1 MERGV
6 PIRSISRGMAVLQAI
21 NRHRS
26 LTMMEIARES
36 QVPYPTACRILQ
48 TLLHEGFVERE
59 PARKR
64 YRPTVMVRSLAC
76 GFQEDDA
83 FIAAARAPILALG
96 RKVVW
101 PISLCT
107 RVGARMMVRDS
118 THALSPLTFQNYHPG
133 YTLPIL
139 ECASGK
145 AYLAH
150 ADAAEVEAVLAG
162 LDEKSAG
169 VDKATLQLAR
179 SGALFA
185 EIRERGYAAVGR
197 NRHTATPG
205 KTSSI
210 AIPILQGASVIGAL
224 ALVFFASAMSIQ
236 KAVDQHLED
245 MKETARMLSQVAA
258 GLEAS
263 AAPA

>member
-1 MERGV
+1 
-6 PIRSISRGMAVLQAI
+6 MAVLQAI

-36 QVPYPTACRILQ
+36 RVPYPTACRILQ

-59 PARKR
+59 PTRKR
-64 YRPTVMVRSLAC
+64 YRATVMVRSLAC

-83 FIAAARAPILALG
+83 FVAAAREPILALG

-107 RVGARMMVRDS
+107 RVGAHMMVRDS

-139 ECASGK
+139 ECATGK
-145 AYLAH
+145 AYLAF
-150 ADAAEVEAVLAG
+150 ADPAEVEAVLAG

-179 SGALFA
+179 SGALFT
-185 EIRERGYAAVGR
+185 EIRERGYAALGR
-197 NRHTATPG
+197 NRHNATPG

-210 AIPILQGASVIGAL
+210 AVPVVHRGAAVGAL
-224 ALVFFASAMSIQ
+224 ALIFFASAMSIQ
-236 KAVDQHLED
+236 KAVEQHLRD
-245 MKETARMLSQVAA
+245 MQETAGALA
-258 GLEAS
+258 GTLTSLEGAQRG
-263 AAPA
+263 A

>member
-1 MERGV
+1 
-6 PIRSISRGMAVLQAI
+6 MAVLQAI

-36 QVPYPTACRILQ
+36 RVPYPTACRILQ

-59 PARKR
+59 PTRKR
-64 YRPTVMVRSLAC
+64 YRATVMVRSLAC

-83 FIAAARAPILALG
+83 FVAAARAPIMALG
-96 RKVVW
+96 RKAVW

-107 RVGARMMVRDS
+107 RVGSHMMVRDS
-118 THALSPLTFQNYHPG
+118 THSVSPLTFQNYHPG
-133 YTLPIL
+133 FTLPIL

-145 AYLAH
+145 AYLAF
-150 ADAAEVEAVLAG
+150 ADPAEVEAVLAG

-179 SGALFA
+179 SGGLFT
-185 EIRERGYAAVGR
+185 EIRERGYAAMGR

-210 AIPILQGASVIGAL
+210 AAPVLHRGVSVGAI

-236 KAVDQHLED
+236 KAVDQHLRD
-245 MKETARMLSQVAA
+245 LQETAEALS
-258 GLEAS
+258 EAFALID
-263 AAPA
+263 AAPRTA